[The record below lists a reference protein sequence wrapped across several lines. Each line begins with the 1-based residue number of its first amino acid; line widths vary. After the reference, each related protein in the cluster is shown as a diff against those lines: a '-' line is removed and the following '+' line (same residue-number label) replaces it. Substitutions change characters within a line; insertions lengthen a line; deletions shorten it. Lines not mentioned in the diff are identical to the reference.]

1 MQAYHSAFGRRII
14 ASLFLQEVRQSTQA
28 PPATENQAI
37 VSRQRFAPLTQE
49 TLIRAIKKM
58 APRQF
63 ERWQMA
69 AELAVL
75 RVSLACAPQEHQYNQ
90 DVMQRLK
97 LEERAA
103 RRPTPRS
110 LLALAGVFIAVGFAL
125 PPTQAQARI
134 VCFLLA
140 AVALSPL
147 LIRSALDWR
156 EDEADRLRP
165 EPLPSFQ
172 AERARIRELES
183 TLDRMEA
190 GLPLA

>member
-1 MQAYHSAFGRRII
+1 MQAYPAAIARRIV
-14 ASLFLQEVRQSTQA
+14 AFRLLQEVRQSTQA
-28 PPATENQAI
+28 PPVTEEQA
-37 VSRQRFAPLTQE
+37 VVPRQRVAPLTDE
-49 TLIRAIKKM
+49 AIIRAINNM
-58 APRQF
+58 TPRQF
-63 ERWQMA
+63 ERWQMS

>member
-1 MQAYHSAFGRRII
+1 
-14 ASLFLQEVRQSTQA
+14 LQSTRALQ
-28 PPATENQAI
+28 ATENLALD
-37 VSRQRFAPLTQE
+37 SRQRFLPLTRE
-49 TLIRAIKKM
+49 VITRGM
-58 APRQF
+58 SNMTPRQL
-63 ERWQMA
+63 ERWTVA
-69 AELAVL
+69 AELSVRRL
-75 RVSLACAPQEHQYNQ
+75 NLAHAPEQHRQIQN
-90 DVMQRLK
+90 VAQRLK

-103 RRPTPRS
+103 RRPTPRA
-110 LLALAGVFIAVGFAL
+110 LLALAGVFIAVGVAL

-147 LIRSALDWR
+147 LIPSALDWR

-165 EPLPSFQ
+165 EPLPSFL

>member
-1 MQAYHSAFGRRII
+1 MQAYQSAFGRRII

-90 DVMQRLK
+90 DVMKGSSSRNAL
-97 LEERAA
+97 RAA
-103 RRPTPRS
+103 RPPGRSWPWRGCSSPWGLHCRRRKRRPGS
-110 LLALAGVFIAVGFAL
+110 SVS
-125 PPTQAQARI
+125 
-134 VCFLLA
+134 C
-140 AVALSPL
+140 
-147 LIRSALDWR
+147 WR
-156 EDEADRLRP
+156 P
-165 EPLPSFQ
+165 WPCHPC
-172 AERARIRELES
+172 
-183 TLDRMEA
+183 
-190 GLPLA
+190 